1 MVEYSSDVAWAVHLR
16 ALEYEDEL
24 EHDRYSELQRFRKVR
39 SMTMKMISPE
49 TISYMCN
56 QHCMDFFLTAIVATY
71 DETEDGPEAIVD
83 MWILLKQIYNSL
95 FWVNNW
101 QRVHLL
107 LECLAEYNWVIRVF
121 LAAI

>member
-1 MVEYSSDVAWAVHLR
+1 
-16 ALEYEDEL
+16 
-24 EHDRYSELQRFRKVR
+24 
-39 SMTMKMISPE
+39 
-49 TISYMCN
+49 
-56 QHCMDFFLTAIVATY
+56 MDFFLTAIVATY